1 MDLLGGLLECV
12 CGRRVRSDGT
22 FADGRH
28 RKLHPDPCEEWG
40 SKARL
45 ADETWEPAVLE
56 QLGSLRLDD
65 ATIAAVVASLGSK
78 ERPVTIERG
87 RIERQL
93 RELAMEHV
101 AGAIDDRSYL
111 ARSSELRSQRDALA
125 ADAAPGIAADRAVA
139 WLRSIGDAIA
149 FADVSAERADLIHA
163 VYERIV
169 VAGPTFVSARLT
181 PAAYQH
187 GLALALPQVVRARPT
202 GFEPATF
209 GSGGR
214 RSIH

>member
-1 MDLLGGLLECV
+1 
-12 CGRRVRSDGT
+12 
-22 FADGRH
+22 
-28 RKLHPDPCEEWG
+28 
-40 SKARL
+40 
-45 ADETWEPAVLE
+45 
-56 QLGSLRLDD
+56 
-65 ATIAAVVASLGSK
+65 
-78 ERPVTIERG
+78 
-87 RIERQL
+87 
-93 RELAMEHV
+93 MEHV